1 MLKDG
6 IDLLKLEITTRIALN
21 FKDFLSIFGASCL
34 NWYEAGSQ
42 ASYQFREP
50 GQVQSLIGLYS
61 NLSMLMK

>member
-6 IDLLKLEITTRIALN
+6 IDLLKLGIMTRIALN
-21 FKDFLSIFGASCL
+21 FKDILSIFGACCL

-50 GQVQSLIGLYS
+50 FIGFYCKLSLLHE
-61 NLSMLMK
+61 